1 MIFDTDIGN
10 DVDDVLALG
19 MIHAF
24 QSRGDCELLAVTIT
38 KDHPLAAAFT
48 DAVNTFYGRG
58 NIPIGVCRS
67 GVTNAEGKFI
77 GLADV
82 KEGGTY
88 RYPHDL
94 TSGDDAPD
102 AVAVLRKALAGAKD
116 RSVAIAQVGF
126 STNLA
131 KLLDSPADEH
141 SPLAGVELVRQKVR
155 VLSVMAGAFEKIKGR
170 DGKPYDHKE
179 YNIVKDI
186 PAAQKL
192 AARWPTEIIYSG
204 YEIGIALAYPAESIL
219 RDYRYVEHH
228 PLAEA
233 YTLYNPP
240 PHNRPTWDLTSVMI
254 AVRPDRKYFDLSPAG
269 TVTVAQDGLT
279 TFEPAENGK
288 HRYLLLTAE
297 QRIRVVEAMVQLS
310 SQPSIRYARFS
321 CRAGLQAR
329 RRIPSVGSLRLPQ
342 FDQELNLSVAKA
354 RHVCLVVWYQNKER
368 RDEAIYLS
376 PLHSTGR
383 TRDNTDCGQ

>member
-1 MIFDTDIGN
+1 MAGSVAFADQGAGPIPLIFDTDIGN

-58 NIPIGVCRS
+58 RIPIGVCRS
-67 GVTNAEGKFI
+67 GVTNAEGKFN

-82 KEGGTY
+82 KDGGKY

-102 AVAVLRKALAGAKD
+102 AVAVLRKALAGSKD

-141 SPLAGVELVRQKVR
+141 SPLSGIELVRQKVR
-155 VLSVMAGAFEKIKGR
+155 VLSVMAGAFAKIKGR

-186 PAAQKL
+186 PAAQQL
-192 AARWPTEIIYSG
+192 ATRWPTDIIYSG
-204 YEIGIALAYPAESIL
+204 YEIGIALAYPADSIL
-219 RDYRYVEHH
+219 RDYGYVKHH

-254 AVRPDRKYFDLSPAG
+254 AVRPDRKYFDLSPSG
-269 TVTVAQDGLT
+269 TVTVAQNGLT
-279 TFEPAENGK
+279 TFEPAEKGK
-288 HRYLLLTAE
+288 HRYLVLTSE

-310 SQPSIRYARFS
+310 SQPPIR
-321 CRAGLQAR
+321 
-329 RRIPSVGSLRLPQ
+329 
-342 FDQELNLSVAKA
+342 
-354 RHVCLVVWYQNKER
+354 
-368 RDEAIYLS
+368 
-376 PLHSTGR
+376 
-383 TRDNTDCGQ
+383 